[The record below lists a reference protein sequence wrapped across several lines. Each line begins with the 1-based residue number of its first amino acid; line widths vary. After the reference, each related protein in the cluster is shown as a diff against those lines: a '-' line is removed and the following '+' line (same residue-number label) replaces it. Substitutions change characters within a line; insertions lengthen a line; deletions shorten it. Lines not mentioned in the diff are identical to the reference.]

1 MSDDLKKE
9 MIGIGLIGLFIFVM
23 ASLLSYHPLDP
34 SFNTL
39 SSGPVKNWCGRAG
52 SYIGDAMM
60 QLFGIM
66 SYCLAA
72 FALVFAVF
80 YVRKK
85 TPPHILLLSAG
96 FLLLFLSLSALL
108 QIFAGQLGLHAEGSL
123 FIALPDLEAGLLD
136 ETFVIDTKLHLGKE
150 VETLLEPV
158 LIGLFGR
165 GGSRQPRDRK

>member
-52 SYIGDAMM
+52 SYIGDALM

-72 FALVFAVF
+72 YALVFAVF
-80 YVRKK
+80 YVKK
-85 TPPHILLLSAG
+85 RPHRTSWCCRPVSFSCFFPSRLSSRYSPDRYRSGQSASRSQACWACSSSEPLSA
-96 FLLLFLSLSALL
+96 SSA
-108 QIFAGQLGLHAEGSL
+108 ISAVS
-123 FIALPDLEAGLLD
+123 
-136 ETFVIDTKLHLGKE
+136 
-150 VETLLEPV
+150 
-158 LIGLFGR
+158 
-165 GGSRQPRDRK
+165 